1 MKHYCQ
7 LSSCLILAGRLLAFC
22 NYVNQFLYG
31 RVDLYVR
38 RYPASRVASI
48 FPSKIEG
55 DYVRRVVWRPWCSF
69 SLDFVYF
76 PAKICDYLLICY
88 WTRPIRT
95 YISSSYIQRQ
105 YYSRL
110 RSFTITDISLIR
122 LAYTPVPP
130 YPASSGFSRPDAT
143 GEKPWFLSRSVR
155 PGETTARR
163 VVPPGLSKVHVS
175 V

>member
-1 MKHYCQ
+1 MFCTKCQKFQPLFDVKHYCQ
-7 LSSCLILAGRLLAFC
+7 LSSCLILAGRLIAFC
-22 NYVNQFLYG
+22 NYVNQSYG

-48 FPSKIEG
+48 FPSKIE
-55 DYVRRVVWRPWCSF
+55 D
-69 SLDFVYF
+69 
-76 PAKICDYLLICY
+76 
-88 WTRPIRT
+88 
-95 YISSSYIQRQ
+95 
-105 YYSRL
+105 
-110 RSFTITDISLIR
+110 R
-122 LAYTPVPP
+122 LAYAAVPP

-163 VVPPGLSKVHVS
+163 VVPPGLSKVHAS